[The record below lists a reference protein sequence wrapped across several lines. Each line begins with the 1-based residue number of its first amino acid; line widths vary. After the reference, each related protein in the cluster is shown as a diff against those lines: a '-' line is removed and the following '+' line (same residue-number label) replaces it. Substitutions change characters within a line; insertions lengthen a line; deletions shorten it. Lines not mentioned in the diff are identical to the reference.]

1 NGYQDITP
9 NVKETAALDSILRDG
24 ARRGLTFL
32 SDQDARPVGSAHPQ
46 THLWDNGANAVRE
59 LDRMLRVRQVALE
72 RFGERAIR
80 NGRPLATIEEA
91 LVPLYLHHRYQT
103 EAAVK
108 SVGGA
113 YYTYA
118 LRGINDDDAFTR
130 VHANEQRAALDAV
143 LRTIAPQTLRLPQSV
158 LDIIPPRPYGYGG
171 GAELFDRWT
180 GLVFDAVSPAAS
192 AADMTL
198 SLLLDAQ
205 RAARLVQ
212 QKALDTSLPG
222 LEDVLASITNA
233 VMN

>member
-59 LDRMLRVRQVALE
+59 LGRMLRVRQVALE

-80 NGRPLATIEEA
+80 AGRPLATLEEA
-91 LVPLYLHHRYQT
+91 LVPLYLHHRCQT

-113 YYTYA
+113 YYNYA
-118 LRGINDDDAFTR
+118 LRGETSNEYRR
-130 VHANEQRAALDAV
+130 VQAPEQRAALNAV
-143 LRTIAPQTLRLPQSV
+143 LRTVQPATLKLPLSV
-158 LDIIPPRPYGYGG
+158 VEMLPPRPYGVGG
-171 GAELFDRWT
+171 SQELFDRYT

-192 AADMTL
+192 AAGMSL
-198 SLLLDAQ
+198 SLLLGPHPG
-205 RAARLVQ
+205 ARLGPLN
-212 QKALDTSLPG
+212 ALDPSLP
-222 LEDVLASITNA
+222 ARA
-233 VMN
+233 VVPEATAA